1 MTYFPMFIKIPEERR
16 ILLVGGGLVA
26 FGKLEKLSE
35 FDVKVHLIADKVDL
49 SFYNTTFQD
58 NVEIEQRSFKDSDI
72 NPEYIFVIAATND
85 RSINRRIA
93 ELCKEQ
99 RIPVNVVDDAELS
112 SFIFPSILKRG
123 SVTAGISS
131 GGKVP
136 VITQYI
142 RDILDRELSDDIGV
156 ITEKLEVYREELKG
170 TVPDHKER
178 AALIKKRLDEY
189 LNET

>member
-1 MTYFPMFIKIPEERR
+1 MV
-16 ILLVGGGLVA
+16 LLVGGGLVA

-49 SFYNTTFQD
+49 SFYNTPFRN
-58 NVEIEQRSFKDSDI
+58 NVKIEKRSFKESDI

>member
-156 ITEKLEVYREELKG
+156 ITEKLEAYREELKG